1 MSEPRTK
8 IDWSKHEII
17 IEDHPEAKQIVHYFK
32 RPDTIMQSVKFIN
45 THGILAVTGDYGN
58 WIFCRSF
65 VPSAESDFVSDG
77 YWIEKLQIASEQV
90 IYKFDVEAT
99 EKALYR
105 AIDEIPE
112 NFDKDSDKEDALVYY
127 QNCLDV
133 VEDGEFHY
141 RQAAADNL
149 PPGWDYESIILEEKP
164 PIWLLC
170 VFDAYDEMVRRM
182 KDEKSKT
189 Q

>member
-65 VPSAESDFVSDG
+65 VPYAESDFVSDG
-77 YWIEKLQIASEQV
+77 YWKEKIRIASTQSTKEW
-90 IYKFDVEAT
+90 
-99 EKALYR
+99 
-105 AIDEIPE
+105 
-112 NFDKDSDKEDALVYY
+112 DSDAMREALNEKISELEDIYGDQQNKIEEAREYY
-127 QNCLDV
+127 TECLEYVGD
-133 VEDGEFHY
+133 ENDYIQFARYH
-141 RQAAADNL
+141 
-149 PPGWDYESIILEEKP
+149 PHFMDYEDLVIVYTTP
-164 PIWLLC
+164 YWLLAI
-170 VFDAYDEMVRRM
+170 FDAYDEMVRRM
-182 KDEKSKT
+182 KEEKSKT